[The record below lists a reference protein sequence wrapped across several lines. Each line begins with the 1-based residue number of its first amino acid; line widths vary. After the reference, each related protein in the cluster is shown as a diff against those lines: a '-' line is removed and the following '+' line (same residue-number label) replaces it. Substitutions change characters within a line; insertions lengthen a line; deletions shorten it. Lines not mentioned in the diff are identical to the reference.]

1 MFFKKKKIDKEEV
14 APQASEGCGSGSCG
28 CKQPDGID
36 QVLKK
41 PLDRRSALKGLTAGL
56 LAGTGF
62 LNSSCSVTAG
72 DADKELSELKWDE
85 YFKGNY
91 QLMTAKEKNATVDRL
106 ERMYALNNGGK
117 INVSDD
123 GAVKDVLYGYAF
135 NISKCQGYMDCVNA
149 CVEENNQDRDSQMQY
164 IRIHE
169 FKKGQMNFEM
179 ADDNFYHEVPAAGHF
194 YLGTQCFHCENPPCV
209 DVCPVKATWKEK
221 DGIVVIDYDWCIG
234 CRYCEA
240 ACPYDGRRF
249 NWSTPHVPENELN
262 KDQHYLGNRPRK
274 KGVMEKC
281 TFCIQRSRKGENPAC
296 VEACPTGARIFGNLL
311 DPNSTIRWVIEN
323 KKVFRLKEDLGTEP
337 KFWYFMD

>member
-1 MFFKKKKIDKEEV
+1 MFFKRKKKEEII
-14 APQASEGCGSGSCG
+14 PQETKGCDSGSCG
-28 CKQPDGID
+28 CKQPDGVD

-41 PLDRRSALKGLTAGL
+41 PLDRRSALKGMTAGL

-91 QLMTAKEKNATVDRL
+91 QLMTAEEKNTTVERL
-106 ERMYALNNGGK
+106 ERMYELNNGGK

-281 TFCIQRSRKGENPAC
+281 TFCVQRSRKGENPAC

-311 DPNSTIRWVIEN
+311 DPKSTIRWVIEN

>member
-1 MFFKKKKIDKEEV
+1 MFFKKKKNVNEET
-14 APQASEGCGSGSCG
+14 APQHTEKCGGDSCG
-28 CKQPDGID
+28 CQQTDGFD
-36 QVLKK
+36 QVIKK

-72 DADKELSELKWDE
+72 DTDKELASLKWDE

-91 QLMTAKEKNATVDRL
+91 QLMTAEEKKATVARL
-106 ERMYALNNGGK
+106 EKMYALNNGGK
-117 INVSDD
+117 INISDK
-123 GAVKDVLYGYAF
+123 GAAKDVLYGYAF

-194 YLGTQCFHCENPPCV
+194 YMGTQCFHCENPPCV

-234 CRYCEA
+234 CRYCQA

-281 TFCIQRSRKGENPAC
+281 TFCIQRSRSGENPAC

>member
-1 MFFKKKKIDKEEV
+1 MFFKRKKKEEEI
-14 APQASEGCGSGSCG
+14 APQQTESCGSDSCG
-28 CKQPDGID
+28 CQQPDGFD
-36 QVLKK
+36 QVIKK

-72 DADKELSELKWDE
+72 DADKELASLKWDE

-91 QLMTAKEKNATVDRL
+91 QLMTVDEKKSTVERL
-106 ERMYALNNGGK
+106 ERMYELNNGGK
-117 INVSDD
+117 INLSDN
-123 GAVKDVLYGYAF
+123 GAEKDVLFGYAF

-194 YLGTQCFHCENPPCV
+194 YMGTQCFHCENPPCV

-234 CRYCEA
+234 CRYCQA

-281 TFCIQRSRKGENPAC
+281 TFCIQRSRSGENPAC

>member
-1 MFFKKKKIDKEEV
+1 MFFNRKKKDKEEI
-14 APQASEGCGSGSCG
+14 APPNSNECGSGSCG
-28 CKQPDGID
+28 CSQPDGFD
-36 QVLKK
+36 QVIKK

-62 LNSSCSVTAG
+62 LNSACNVTAG
-72 DADKELSELKWDE
+72 DSDKELASLKWDE

-91 QLMTAKEKNATVDRL
+91 QLMNAEEKAATVERL
-106 ERMYALNNGGK
+106 ERMYALSNGGK
-117 INVSDD
+117 INVSDT
-123 GAVKDVLYGYAF
+123 GAVEDVLFGYAF

-281 TFCIQRSRKGENPAC
+281 TFCVQRSRNGENPAC